1 MTTGGL
7 SLSFSLAT
15 AQLPVRAF
23 SGRPEWR
30 ASDDV
35 TTGAL
40 TITYTILGVPCCNY
54 SRIGPKTLF
63 YLIRAS
69 ILGFRVWGFGKF
81 RYCGVDLWILGF
93 GGWPEALS
101 PHVVSGVGSLG
112 PHRPWNSAARADL
125 GLCQEP
131 GPDLDASRGM

>member
-40 TITYTILGVPCCNY
+40 TITYTILGFLVVIIVELARKRY
-54 SRIGPKTLF
+54 ST
-63 YLIRAS
+63 
-69 ILGFRVWGFGKF
+69 
-81 RYCGVDLWILGF
+81 
-93 GGWPEALS
+93 
-101 PHVVSGVGSLG
+101 
-112 PHRPWNSAARADL
+112 
-125 GLCQEP
+125 
-131 GPDLDASRGM
+131 